1 MEGSREARYKKLGGK
16 TSMSKVLGNNATTH
30 QNTMESC
37 DCFPIYNSKGPQNNS
52 PKNQFAYKH
61 DQIELIIFIGSCN
74 KPESP
79 PNTAKH

>member
-1 MEGSREARYKKLGGK
+1 MGGK
-16 TSMSKVLGNNATTH
+16 KSMSKVLGNNAATH

-37 DCFPIYNSKGPQNNS
+37 DCFPIYNSMGCKFFSLKINL
-52 PKNQFAYKH
+52 PKN